1 MTGNIECMQG
11 VVVGHDEVFA
21 KKTQMY
27 IFSIYVKIW
36 EMRADNSGNAVCA
49 VLILIFVFLLSETIC
64 NLGLLS
70 TL

>member
-27 IFSIYVKIW
+27 IFSSYVKIW
-36 EMRADNSGNAVCA
+36 EMRADNSGNDVFAI
-49 VLILIFVFLLSETIC
+49 LILIFL
-64 NLGLLS
+64 
-70 TL
+70 